1 MIVLNLR
8 CSKEHRFEGW
18 FASSAEF
25 ERQSCENM
33 VACPAC
39 GDTHVIRLPSAPHIQ
54 SATTTFA
61 APVSVPESAEVMEK
75 VPEVVADLVRAI
87 GEMVRNTEN
96 VGERFAEEA
105 RRIHYQEAPAR
116 SIRGRAT
123 REETDE
129 LLDEGISVLPLPF
142 MPSDEI
148 H

>member
-25 ERQSCENM
+25 ERQSIENM
-33 VACPAC
+33 VACPSC
-39 GDTHVIRLPSAPHIQ
+39 GDTHIVRMPSAPHIQ
-54 SATTTFA
+54 SMTTAVA
-61 APVSVPESAEVMEK
+61 APAPAPAEVMEK

-116 SIRGRAT
+116 GIRGRAT

-129 LLDEGISVLPLPF
+129 LLDEGISVLSLPF

>member
-18 FASSAEF
+18 FASGAEF
-25 ERQSCENM
+25 ERQSVENM
-33 VACPAC
+33 VACPTC

-54 SATTTFA
+54 SATSA
-61 APVSVPESAEVMEK
+61 VVAPALAPEPAEVMEK

-116 SIRGRAT
+116 SIRGHAT
-123 REETDE
+123 REEADE
-129 LLDEGISVLPLPF
+129 LLDEGISVLPVPF

>member
-18 FASSAEF
+18 FASGGEF
-25 ERQSCENM
+25 ERQSVENM
-33 VACPAC
+33 VACPTC
-39 GDTHVIRLPSAPHIQ
+39 GDTHIVRLPSAPHIQ
-54 SATTTFA
+54 SLTTAVA
-61 APVSVPESAEVMEK
+61 APAPVQTEVMEK
-75 VPEVVADLVRAI
+75 VPEAVADLVRAI

-96 VGERFAEEA
+96 VGEHFAEEA

-123 REETDE
+123 REETDD
-129 LLDEGISVLPLPF
+129 LLDEGISVLSLPF